1 MQNLSF
7 FKGIR
12 NLLYSNFFSL
22 LFQFFFTFLLIKSL
36 SLTEL
41 GKFSF
46 SLSLLSII
54 IHILSFGIRQ
64 SITIQLKKN
73 NGLISIIINNII
85 FHITCISAISF
96 FGYLFINYFFIIAE
110 SDLYLLG
117 LSFILLSIIF
127 SQINGIY
134 LGLNMYD
141 NYTINNLSVHFS
153 KIIILLV
160 INHFIIITSKIAL
173 IILILSH
180 IAFLIFSFINLSS
193 YHSKNWEVDLRLYN
207 KMIRSGFIYGANL
220 FLIGL
225 IYSGDIIL
233 LKFYVSD
240 SDIGSYHIASKLI
253 SFICIIPQSIG
264 MYFFSKNSLINI
276 DKKNNSIISIIKYS
290 IYFCIIIIISI
301 IFSSG
306 AIINALFDQSDF
318 KIAITII
325 ALSPGLIG
333 LFLIKIIYPLLA
345 RNKPPV
351 KYFIPFFISVLFN
364 LALNVILIPYFSIF
378 GAALASAI
386 TYSTLGLFIYYKFIY
401 LIK

>member
-96 FGYLFINYFFIIAE
+96 FGYLLINYFFIIAE

-193 YHSKNWEVDLRLYN
+193 Y
-207 KMIRSGFIYGANL
+207 
-220 FLIGL
+220 
-225 IYSGDIIL
+225 
-233 LKFYVSD
+233 
-240 SDIGSYHIASKLI
+240 
-253 SFICIIPQSIG
+253 
-264 MYFFSKNSLINI
+264 
-276 DKKNNSIISIIKYS
+276 
-290 IYFCIIIIISI
+290 
-301 IFSSG
+301 
-306 AIINALFDQSDF
+306 
-318 KIAITII
+318 T
-325 ALSPGLIG
+325 
-333 LFLIKIIYPLLA
+333 
-345 RNKPPV
+345 
-351 KYFIPFFISVLFN
+351 
-364 LALNVILIPYFSIF
+364 
-378 GAALASAI
+378 
-386 TYSTLGLFIYYKFIY
+386 
-401 LIK
+401 